1 MKVEATVE
9 ARKSMSITVT
19 LPPETEKQLRERAA
33 QSGQS
38 AEGLALKFIEQALGV
53 NGGVPTGGPSTTFDE
68 ILAPVRKGW
77 EDSGL
82 ADDQVDQLFDDALQN
97 VRAEKRK
104 GNPQ

>member
-1 MKVEATVE
+1 MTV
-9 ARKSMSITVT
+9 TVT

-38 AEGLALKFIEQALGV
+38 VEGFALKLIEQALEV
-53 NGGVPTGGPSTTFDE
+53 NGGVPTVGAATTFDE

-77 EDSGL
+77 EESGL
-82 ADDQVDQLFDDALQN
+82 ADEQVDQLFDDALQK